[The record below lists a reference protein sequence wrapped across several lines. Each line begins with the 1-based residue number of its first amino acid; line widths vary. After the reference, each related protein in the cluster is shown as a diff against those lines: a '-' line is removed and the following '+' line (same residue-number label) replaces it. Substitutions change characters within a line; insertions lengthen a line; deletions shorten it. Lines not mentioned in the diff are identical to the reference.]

1 MTTAT
6 AAVFSRLESISLP
19 ELNWKM
25 ICISAFC
32 IVFLSTSF
40 YAWQIISSTK
50 DYYLINKYQKQISD
64 LSMENKNL
72 QVSFAE
78 SAFLGE
84 VLVKAS
90 AMNFQKINSIKYIEI
105 LNANNPVVVVK

>member
-1 MTTAT
+1 MTTA
-6 AAVFSRLESISLP
+6 VLSRLESISLP

-25 ICISAFC
+25 VCAIGFC
-32 IVFLSTSF
+32 VVFLSTSF
-40 YAWQIISSTK
+40 YAWQIVSSTR
-50 DYYLINKYQKQISD
+50 DYYLINKYQKEINK
-64 LSMENKNL
+64 LSLENKNL

-84 VLVKAS
+84 VLAKAG

-105 LNANNPVVVVK
+105 KSANNPVAVVK